1 METSGPDDD
10 AATKLLSPS
19 GLDAGVLRAMAGEGA
34 AAVCGCRAAS
44 LYMSRRAPGVPP
56 W

>member
-19 GLDAGVLRAMAGEGA
+19 GLDAGA
-34 AAVCGCRAAS
+34 ACHG
-44 LYMSRRAPGVPP
+44 G
-56 W
+56 